1 MTVERYGNAVELR
14 ADGRRISGTVVLY
27 GETADSR
34 GAMILPGA
42 GASTRALGARRERF
56 APRSYVATV
65 PAVALNI
72 EHRQLQAAAW
82 YPDGGME
89 LIDDEDA
96 LRFTADLPAIPAGD
110 MALDGVRSG
119 KYKGVSIEFR
129 ALAERMQAGER
140 VIERYELH
148 GIGLTERPV
157 FSGSTVEARQI
168 ETAAIRGTIQA
179 DGNAI
184 YDCEC
189 LGGRGSAL
197 CKVRFEVGS
206 FDKVLERVEAARESA
221 GRQPSR
227 PMLPPDVI
235 PAPRPATIIPPAPV
249 LPQVEAQNVVAHIG
263 SFRPADILGDTNSGN
278 LILQLLGG
286 VLFVGLEPAAVETE
300 AGQSLIQ
307 AAEVAD
313 VHMRPLIDF
322 DLSEYTDEDDIRVYT
337 DAWITSLL
345 FKTALRSEGWTPI
358 DIVSLLVG
366 ASLAPGPDTLFL

>member
-82 YPDGGME
+82 YPGGGLT
-89 LIDDEDA
+89 LIDDADA

-119 KYKGVSIEFR
+119 KYKGVSVEFR
-129 ALAERMQAGER
+129 ALAERMQDGER

-157 FSGSTVEARQI
+157 YAGSTVEARQL

-184 YDCEC
+184 YDCDC

-206 FDKVLERVEAARESA
+206 FDKVLERVEAAREWRRGVNHPGLCFPLTLSRHHDRRRSSPL
-221 GRQPSR
+221 RQCF
-227 PMLPPDVI
+227 
-235 PAPRPATIIPPAPV
+235 PR
-249 LPQVEAQNVVAHIG
+249 
-263 SFRPADILGDTNSGN
+263 
-278 LILQLLGG
+278 
-286 VLFVGLEPAAVETE
+286 
-300 AGQSLIQ
+300 
-307 AAEVAD
+307 
-313 VHMRPLIDF
+313 
-322 DLSEYTDEDDIRVYT
+322 
-337 DAWITSLL
+337 
-345 FKTALRSEGWTPI
+345 
-358 DIVSLLVG
+358 
-366 ASLAPGPDTLFL
+366 